1 MLCAADPAAWGNAA
15 GLLGTAALA
24 IGSVAAIPVARRLYR
39 VSRALTVLNEQ
50 RRQEAAAMPAAQDP
64 DLKDVDPAKLQRA
77 LARLQQHSEALR
89 EALDESQAQLALKK
103 DRWTGWNTAVLAAG
117 LVLTLASDALPLW
130 LPRCAEPMAGPVAGT
145 VPPPSR

>member
-1 MLCAADPAAWGNAA
+1 MLCVADPGAWGNAA

-24 IGSVAAIPVARRLYR
+24 IGSLAAIPIAQRLYR

-50 RRQEAAAMPAAQDP
+50 RRQEAAAPPAAQDP
-64 DLKDVDPAKLQRA
+64 DLKDVDPAKLQQA

-89 EALDESQAQLALKK
+89 EVLDESQAQLALKK

-130 LPRCAEPMAGPVAGT
+130 LPRCAEQVAGQ
-145 VPPPSR
+145 PAPSPR